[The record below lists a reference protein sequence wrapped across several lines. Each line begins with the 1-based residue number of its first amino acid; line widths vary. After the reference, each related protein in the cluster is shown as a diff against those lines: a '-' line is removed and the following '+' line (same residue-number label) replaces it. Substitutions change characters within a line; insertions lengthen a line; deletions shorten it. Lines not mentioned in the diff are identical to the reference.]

1 MHIISFKNNIWFGLT
16 SKFEG
21 MMSLLKK
28 LSEYMN
34 PQIEAEAG
42 QKIFLELLKM
52 KKLNIYLTIM

>member
-21 MMSLLKK
+21 IVSLLKK

>member
-1 MHIISFKNNIWFGLT
+1 MCCFPNIGWCISFMNSIWFGLT

-34 PQIEAEAG
+34 PQIEAETG
-42 QKIFLELLKM
+42 ELQKIF
-52 KKLNIYLTIM
+52 